1 MQRLPSTEF
10 RRCCGTIL
18 FGDDRHGEKDA
29 RRFKIQ
35 FPGYAGGGYEIAGF
49 VWWHGWN
56 DFWSPTGEAHHEFKN
71 GETYFLIGDALG
83 KGMLKLLP
91 K

>member
-1 MQRLPSTEF
+1 MEFVETHDFVRTEK
-10 RRCCGTIL
+10 
-18 FGDDRHGEKDA
+18 E
-29 RRFKIQ
+29 
-35 FPGYAGGGYEIAGF
+35 
-49 VWWHGWN
+49 
-56 DFWSPTGEAHHEFKN
+56 SPTGEAHHEIKN